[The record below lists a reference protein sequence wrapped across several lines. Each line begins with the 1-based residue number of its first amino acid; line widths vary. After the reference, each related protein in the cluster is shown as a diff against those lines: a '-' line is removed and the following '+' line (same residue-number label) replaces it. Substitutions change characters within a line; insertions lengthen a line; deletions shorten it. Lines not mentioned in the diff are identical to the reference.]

1 MVAPSTTVAS
11 LADSLPTMI
20 HSAYAVREYD
30 GVFMRTCE
38 TDKLPEGQGTTW
50 NEIALAQISG
60 QSGITETTELD
71 NPQQLSD
78 LILSAT
84 PVVSGVQT
92 RVTNRAKIRIDAK
105 VAAKIGMLAQNAI
118 TRLKDETYISTLD
131 GATTSLSGAG
141 TTLVSGIIG
150 AAARQIRGNTTEP
163 NNTAI
168 YTVLH
173 PFQLHDIQSEIVAG
187 VGTYTVPAGIT
198 EETWRSGLSG
208 SLFGTTVYED
218 GNIPIDGSDDAKGG
232 VHAKSAVV
240 LVQGRSPWNYEKIR
254 PEIGGGAVDVFH
266 YDEYVFVERN
276 AGGGS
281 SGGGHLF
288 EIYSDALAPTS

>member
-1 MVAPSTTVAS
+1 MAAPSTTTTS

-20 HSAYAVREYD
+20 DAARIIREYD

-38 TDKLPEGQGTTW
+38 TQRLPEGTGTTW
-50 NEIALAQISG
+50 NEISLDQISG

-78 LILSAT
+78 NILTAT
-84 PVVSGVQT
+84 PVVSGIQT
-92 RVTNRAKIRIDAK
+92 RITNRAKIRIDPK
-105 VAAKIGMLAQNAI
+105 VAAKLGVLAQNGI
-118 TRLKDETYISTLD
+118 TRLKDETYISFLD

-163 NNTAI
+163 GVGTI
-168 YTVLH
+168 FTVLH
-173 PFQLHDIQSEIVAG
+173 PFQLHDIQTEVTAG
-187 VGTYTVPAGIT
+187 VGTYTVPTGMT
-198 EETWRSGLSG
+198 EDTFRNGFSG
-208 SLFGTTVYED
+208 SLLGTNVFED
-218 GNIPIDGSDDAKGG
+218 GNIPIDSSDDAKGG
-232 VHAKSAVV
+232 VHTKEAAI
-240 LVQGRSPWNYEKIR
+240 LVQGRSPWNYEKQR

-266 YDEYVFVERN
+266 YDEYVFVERS
-276 AGGGS
+276 AG
-281 SGGGHLF
+281 HWLF